1 VVTAL
6 GRSAKDRP
14 TQLKESD
21 RMNSPASR
29 ETLQRRW
36 VLAGTSIAAVVG
48 LKLGYDA
55 GVQISGSMWLG
66 LAMAANA
73 AVFGAFCV
81 GLLADVVFKR
91 RAADQKES

>member
-1 VVTAL
+1 M
-6 GRSAKDRP
+6 K
-14 TQLKESD
+14 
-21 RMNSPASR
+21 SPASR
-29 ETLQRRW
+29 ETRQRRW
-36 VLAGTSIAAVVG
+36 VLAGTAVAVVVG

-81 GLLADVVFKR
+81 GLLADFVLKR
-91 RAADQKES
+91 SAADQNKS